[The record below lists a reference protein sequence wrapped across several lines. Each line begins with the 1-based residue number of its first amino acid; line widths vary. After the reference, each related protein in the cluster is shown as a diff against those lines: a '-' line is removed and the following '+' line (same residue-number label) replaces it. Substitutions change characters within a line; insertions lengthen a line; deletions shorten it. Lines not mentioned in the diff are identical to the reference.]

1 MREAASPFAVLVL
14 RLALGSIM
22 AAHGWMKVHHGM
34 PAHVQFIQSLGMPA
48 WLAYATAWAEFGGGI
63 LVLIGLLTRIASL
76 AILATMLVAI
86 VKVHLHNGLVSHP
99 GKTGYEYPLALAAM
113 ALALSLL
120 GDGPLAVGWL
130 FAGQRNERRREA
142 LR

>member
-1 MREAASPFAVLVL
+1 ML

-34 PAHVQFIQSLGMPA
+34 QNLVQFMQSLGMPG
-48 WLAYATAWAEFGGGI
+48 WLAYASAWAEFGGGI
-63 LVLIGLLTRIASL
+63 LVLIGVFARIASL
-76 AILATMLVAI
+76 FILVNMLVAI

-99 GKTGYEYPLALAAM
+99 GKTGYEFPLALAAM
-113 ALALSLL
+113 ALALALL
-120 GDGPLAVGWL
+120 GSGPVAIDWL
-130 FAGQRNERRREA
+130 FGGQPNERRREA